1 VAVAGIATTVYLQV
15 VRENNPTV
23 VRLEPVHVDPITDL
37 PLPADAPPPLLDELP
52 AQGEPQTDL
61 PALDESDGDMLG
73 WLTELFGA
81 QAVADLIVPER
92 LIRNIVVT
100 IDNIPRQQLFPQQR
114 PLQPTPGAFV
124 TTGTEDEITLAPENY
139 DRYAAVMLLV
149 RNTDPRVPAA
159 LYRRFRPLFQQ
170 AYEDL
175 GYPSRSF
182 QERLIEVIDH
192 LLATPEVRDPV
203 RLVQPRVMYEYA
215 DPQLQALSAGQKV
228 LIRMG
233 AANAAVV
240 KTKLRELRT
249 ELMQY

>member
-100 IDNIPRQQLFPQQR
+100 IDNIPHHQNPMT
-114 PLQPTPGAFV
+114 PLRRQPT
-124 TTGTEDEITLAPENY
+124 T
-139 DRYAAVMLLV
+139 
-149 RNTDPRVPAA
+149 
-159 LYRRFRPLFQQ
+159 
-170 AYEDL
+170 
-175 GYPSRSF
+175 
-182 QERLIEVIDH
+182 
-192 LLATPEVRDPV
+192 
-203 RLVQPRVMYEYA
+203 
-215 DPQLQALSAGQKV
+215 
-228 LIRMG
+228 
-233 AANAAVV
+233 AANVHRNRERAA
-240 KTKLRELRT
+240 
-249 ELMQY
+249 